1 MFEKDHMDEFDLQV
15 RSILENGQE
24 EVPAG
29 VWEGVSA
36 GLDKAA
42 RTKVVSLWFRRA
54 GLGVAAAAAVVAG
67 FIFIDA
73 SGPTDI
79 VPAVSEDMIA
89 VVSEADIKK
98 DAPEDNITPSDLAA
112 KTAKLSG
119 MVAEVM
125 AAPSSQPQAEPQVE
139 TVAETTPEQE
149 AVRETIQETVVHKET
164 TSGKTVTKEDQN
176 HVTDTWI
183 EEKEPKKRN
192 IKTSLILSGIAGT
205 NSPSS
210 ASKSNPFRSPA
221 LDRAPSTT
229 IQQTGTET
237 YYGIP
242 VSVGLGAKINLTK
255 RWAVSAGINYTYL
268 TSKFDGN
275 YINVSDDV
283 IVSVLPARIRN
294 MQHYIGIPVS
304 VYYDIIEHN
313 FINFYAHAGG
323 AIEKC
328 ILNKYEVQTDP
339 IIYHTQAAEGV
350 QFSANVGIGVEFMLG
365 KHVGIYLDPSLR
377 YYFRNNQPKS
387 IRTAQPLMLGFE
399 AGFRFN
405 L

>member
-73 SGPTDI
+73 GQPTDI
-79 VPAVSEDMIA
+79 VPPASDDMIA
-89 VVSEADIKK
+89 VVSESEIKETDIMT
-98 DAPEDNITPSDLAA
+98 E
-112 KTAKLSG
+112 TARLSG
-119 MVAEVM
+119 MVAEAVTVV
-125 AAPSSQPQAEPQVE
+125 PSSQPETEPQAE
-139 TVAETTPEQE
+139 TVTDAIPEQE
-149 AVRETIQETVVHKET
+149 TVQETVVHKET
-164 TSGKTVTKEDQN
+164 TSGKAVIKEDQN

-210 ASKSNPFRSPA
+210 ASKSTPFRSPA

-294 MQHYIGIPVS
+294 IQHYIGIPVS

-328 ILNKYEVQTDP
+328 ISNKYEVQTDP

>member
-1 MFEKDHMDEFDLQV
+1 MFEKDHMDEFDQQV

-73 SGPTDI
+73 GQPTDI
-79 VPAVSEDMIA
+79 VPPASDDMIA
-89 VVSEADIKK
+89 VVSESEIKETDIMT
-98 DAPEDNITPSDLAA
+98 E
-112 KTAKLSG
+112 TARLSG
-119 MVAEVM
+119 MVAEAVTVV
-125 AAPSSQPQAEPQVE
+125 PSSQPETEPQAE
-139 TVAETTPEQE
+139 TVTDAIPEQE
-149 AVRETIQETVVHKET
+149 TVQETVVHKET
-164 TSGKTVTKEDQN
+164 TSGNAVTKEDQN

-210 ASKSNPFRSPA
+210 ASKSKPFRSPA

-328 ILNKYEVQTDP
+328 ISNKYEVQTDP

>member
-1 MFEKDHMDEFDLQV
+1 MFEKDHMDEFDQQV

-73 SGPTDI
+73 GQPTDI
-79 VPAVSEDMIA
+79 VPPASDDMIA
-89 VVSEADIKK
+89 VVSESEIKETDIMT
-98 DAPEDNITPSDLAA
+98 E
-112 KTAKLSG
+112 TARLSG
-119 MVAEVM
+119 MVAETVTVV
-125 AAPSSQPQAEPQVE
+125 PSSQPETEPQAE
-139 TVAETTPEQE
+139 TVTDAIPEQE
-149 AVRETIQETVVHKET
+149 TVQETVVHKET
-164 TSGKTVTKEDQN
+164 TSGKAVTKEDQN

-229 IQQTGTET
+229 IQQTGKET

-328 ILNKYEVQTDP
+328 ISNKYEVQTDP

>member
-1 MFEKDHMDEFDLQV
+1 MFEKDHMDEFDQQV

-73 SGPTDI
+73 GQPTDI
-79 VPAVSEDMIA
+79 VPPASDDMIA
-89 VVSEADIKK
+89 VVSESEIKETDIMT
-98 DAPEDNITPSDLAA
+98 E
-112 KTAKLSG
+112 TARLSG
-119 MVAEVM
+119 MVAEAVTVV
-125 AAPSSQPQAEPQVE
+125 PSSQPETEPQAE
-139 TVAETTPEQE
+139 TMTDAIPEQE
-149 AVRETIQETVVHKET
+149 TVQETVVHKET
-164 TSGKTVTKEDQN
+164 TSGKAVTKEDQN

-328 ILNKYEVQTDP
+328 ISNKYEVQTDP

>member
-73 SGPTDI
+73 GQPTDI
-79 VPAVSEDMIA
+79 VPPASDDMIA
-89 VVSEADIKK
+89 VVSESEIKETDIMT
-98 DAPEDNITPSDLAA
+98 E
-112 KTAKLSG
+112 TARLSG
-119 MVAEVM
+119 MVAEAVTVV
-125 AAPSSQPQAEPQVE
+125 PSSQPETEPQAE
-139 TVAETTPEQE
+139 TVTDAIPEQE
-149 AVRETIQETVVHKET
+149 TVQETVVHKET
-164 TSGKTVTKEDQN
+164 TSGKAVTKEDQN

-328 ILNKYEVQTDP
+328 ISNKYEVQTDP